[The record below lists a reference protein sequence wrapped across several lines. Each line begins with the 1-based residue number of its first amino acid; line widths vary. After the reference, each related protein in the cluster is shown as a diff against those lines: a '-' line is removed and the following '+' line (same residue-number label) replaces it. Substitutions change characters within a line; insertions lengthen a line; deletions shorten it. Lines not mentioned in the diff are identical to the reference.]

1 MVWYRLHE
9 KPVNTVLFVI
19 LVICIVFS
27 FSLCLYFMSKNDY
40 DSPSHRLGDDYEYTR
55 LHDSTFELGASTESK
70 YEYI

>member
-40 DSPSHRLGDDYEYTR
+40 DSPSHRFGDDYEYTR
-55 LHDSTFELGASTESK
+55 LHDSTFELGESTESM